1 MSNYDRAI
9 YKTINDE
16 IQLCLIIRYKTIE
29 DITLFNYD
37 RAIYKIIDDEIQLCL
52 MITQTIYKTID
63 DEIQLCLIMIELYI
77 KQLMMKYNF
86 V

>member
-1 MSNYDRAI
+1 MYNWCMKTTLLNDDIAI

-16 IQLCLIIRYKTIE
+16 IQLCLIMVE
-29 DITLFNYD
+29 V
-37 RAIYKIIDDEIQLCL
+37 
-52 MITQTIYKTID
+52 
-63 DEIQLCLIMIELYI
+63 YI